1 VEQYLEV
8 LEAMTAP
15 TVDRQTSLPERAG
28 PKGLLPNT
36 WLERTLR
43 VSYTD
48 CHGSRQEGAQ
58 SRDYGYLLERT
69 LTERA
74 LSSEASG

>member
-1 VEQYLEV
+1 LEV

-15 TVDRQTSLPERAG
+15 TGDRQTSLPKRAG
-28 PKGLLPNT
+28 SKGLLPNP

-48 CHGSRQEGAQ
+48 CHGSRQEVAQ
-58 SRDYGYLLERT
+58 SSDYGHLLERT

>member
-1 VEQYLEV
+1 LEV

-15 TVDRQTSLPERAG
+15 TVDRQTSLPTRAG
-28 PKGLLPNT
+28 SKGLLPNT

-48 CHGSRQEGAQ
+48 CHGSRQEVAQ

>member
-1 VEQYLEV
+1 MEV

-15 TVDRQTSLPERAG
+15 TVDRQTSLPKRAG
-28 PKGLLPNT
+28 PKKGLLPNT

-48 CHGSRQEGAQ
+48 CHGSRQEVAQ

>member
-1 VEQYLEV
+1 LEV

-15 TVDRQTSLPERAG
+15 TGDRQTSLPKRAG
-28 PKGLLPNT
+28 PKGLLPNRV
-36 WLERTLR
+36 LERTLR

-48 CHGSRQEGAQ
+48 CHGSRQEVAQ

>member
-1 VEQYLEV
+1 MEV
-8 LEAMTAP
+8 LEAMTAM
-15 TVDRQTSLPERAG
+15 TVDRQTSLPKRAG
-28 PKGLLPNT
+28 PKGLLPNR

-48 CHGSRQEGAQ
+48 CHGSRQEVAQ

>member
-1 VEQYLEV
+1 LEV

-15 TVDRQTSLPERAG
+15 TVERQTSLPRRAG

-48 CHGSRQEGAQ
+48 CHGSRQEVSEPRGI
-58 SRDYGYLLERT
+58 GYLLERS

-74 LSSEASG
+74 LSSETFG